1 MYTQTDLL
9 WEKAK
14 RPCVEENQ
22 NANCMPTDFTGKI
35 IDSSNRIILFIF
47 KESIIFKNN
56 HVSWISIQSE
66 EALFSSL
73 LAAKISLGSADEE
86 KLC

>member
-35 IDSSNRIILFIF
+35 IDSSNGIILFIF
-47 KESIIFKNN
+47 K
-56 HVSWISIQSE
+56 
-66 EALFSSL
+66 
-73 LAAKISLGSADEE
+73 
-86 KLC
+86 